1 MVVVGAQMKPVVHAL
16 CLLIGLGL
24 VGGVG
29 AQQGETGP
37 REVAPPVAEAPP
49 RPAVGDQR
57 TSEPAGNAGAYLA
70 PASAPPAAPADA
82 VVPARQAE
90 KPAEAQPGAPRDSL
104 WLLLLQLL
112 RSPR

>member
-1 MVVVGAQMKPVVHAL
+1 MKPVVHAL

-37 REVAPPVAEAPP
+37 REVAPPVAKAPP
-49 RPAVGDQR
+49 RPAAGDER
-57 TSEPAGNAGAYLA
+57 ASEPAANSGAELA
-70 PASAPPAAPADA
+70 QPAAQADA